1 MDLLLGGMNIE
12 VFGREN
18 DYAGAQLLNSDAV
31 YTNLGRLGRTRLTLL
46 VPTKPGCKRG
56 MVLLQG

>member
-1 MDLLLGGMNIE
+1 LGGMNIE